1 MNPSAPGDRRAAP
14 GSPSPWGE
22 ATDGRSGGIPL
33 GRLVV
38 VGVGLI
44 GGSCALALK
53 AAGAVREVVGVG
65 RTRGNLDEALSRG
78 IVERAYTLDEPW
90 TAELALADVVLVA
103 TPVAQV
109 APVLAAI
116 AAHAGPSTVVT
127 DAGSTKQDVV
137 AAARAAFGARIGRF
151 VPAHPIAGTEHS
163 GAAAAFPTLFRERTT
178 VVAPLPETAAD
189 AVAVVR
195 AMWERCGARVIELDP
210 VQHDRIFAA
219 VSHLP
224 HVLAFALVAQL
235 AARPDAADLFA
246 HAASGFRDFTRIAG
260 SSPEMWRDIALA
272 NRGAILEALGDYRAM
287 LDRMAAAI
295 ASGDGAALQQLFTQ
309 ASDAR
314 RRWQAGAAA
323 AKPVDR

>member
-1 MNPSAPGDRRAAP
+1 MSPSAPGDRRAAP
-14 GSPSPWGE
+14 GSPSPRGK
-22 ATDGRSGGIPL
+22 ATEDRSGGDTL

-65 RTRGNLDEALSRG
+65 RTRANLDEALSRG
-78 IVERAYTLDEPW
+78 IVDRAYTLDEPW
-90 TAELALADVVLVA
+90 TAELGEADVVLVA
-103 TPVAQV
+103 TPVAQI
-109 APVLAAI
+109 APVLAEI
-116 AAHAGPSTVVT
+116 ATHAGPETVVT

-137 AAARAAFGARIGRF
+137 AAARAAFGERFDRF

-178 VVAPLPETAAD
+178 VVAPLPGTAKD
-189 AVAVVR
+189 AVATVR

-210 VQHDRIFAA
+210 ARHDRIFAA

-224 HVLAFALVAQL
+224 HVLAFALVAEL

-272 NRGAILEALGDYRAM
+272 NRESLLEALDDYRSM

-295 ASGDGAALQQLFTQ
+295 ANGDGEALQRLFAQ

-314 RRWQAGAAA
+314 RRWQSSASV

>member
-1 MNPSAPGDRRAAP
+1 VD
-14 GSPSPWGE
+14 
-22 ATDGRSGGIPL
+22 
-33 GRLVV
+33 RLVV

-65 RTRGNLDEALSRG
+65 RTQANLDEALSRG
-78 IVERAYTLDEPW
+78 IVDRARRLDEAW
-90 TAELALADVVLVA
+90 TGELRDADVVLVA
-103 TPVAQV
+103 TPVAQI
-109 APVLAAI
+109 APTLAAI
-116 AAHAGPSTVVT
+116 APHVGPRTVVT

-137 AAARAAFGARIGRF
+137 AAADAAFGARAGRF
-151 VPAHPIAGTEHS
+151 VAAHPIAGTEHS

-178 VVAPLPETAAD
+178 ILTPGPGTEAD
-189 AVAVVR
+189 AVASVR
-195 AMWERCGARVIELDP
+195 AMWEACGARVMTLDAAR
-210 VQHDRIFAA
+210 HDRIFAA

-224 HVLAFALVAQL
+224 HVLAFALVAEL

-272 NRGAILEALGDYRAM
+272 NRDALSAALDDYRRA
-287 LDRMAAAI
+287 LDAVARAI
-295 ASGDGAALQQLFTQ
+295 AAGDGAALERLFAV

-314 RRWQAGAAA
+314 RGWQAGANVP
-323 AKPVDR
+323 KPVDR